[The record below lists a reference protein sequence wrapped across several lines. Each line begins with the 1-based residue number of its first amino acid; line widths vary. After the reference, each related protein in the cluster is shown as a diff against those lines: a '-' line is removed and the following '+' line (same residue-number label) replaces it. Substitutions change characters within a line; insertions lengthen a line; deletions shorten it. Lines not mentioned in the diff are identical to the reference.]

1 MQSVLSIG
9 ILSIDG
15 SDFTIHADTKLV
27 WSGTFHAHS
36 RGISVF
42 PSRKW
47 TLTDDEVDE
56 VLRGLQ
62 NLMHRQLDVDLLA
75 ALAAID
81 EAHTSLERM
90 HGIQRLKEYDFA
102 LSAID
107 EAKAAVMQL
116 WLKLPPTS
124 PNPHV

>member
-27 WSGTFHAHS
+27 WSGTFYAQS
-36 RGISVF
+36 RGVSIF
-42 PSRKW
+42 LNKPW
-47 TLTDDEVDE
+47 TLTDDEEDE
-56 VLRGLQ
+56 VSDGLQ
-62 NLMHRQLDVDLLA
+62 NLMHHQLNVDLRA

-81 EAHTSLERM
+81 EAHISLERM
-90 HGIQRLKEYDFA
+90 HGIQRHKEYDSA

-107 EAKAAVMQL
+107 EAREAVMQL
-116 WLKLPPTS
+116 RHKLPPTS